1 MRRLRVE
8 REGEQADEGIEAHA
22 LRLSLCAQR
31 SNPASKW
38 LSFPVRTPKSYR
50 NAPNSQMRLS
60 HLADY
65 AVVLMTAAARRPAAA
80 RLSATELACET
91 GVPLPTAQKLMG
103 QLAACGLLRS
113 VRGAGGGFS
122 LAKGASQISL
132 ADIVEAVEGP
142 IAMTVCSGHE
152 GPSDCALD
160 AHCRV
165 KPHMGVVGNAVRGAL
180 GAVSL
185 EALSGPAS
193 AARGLAR

>member
-1 MRRLRVE
+1 
-8 REGEQADEGIEAHA
+8 
-22 LRLSLCAQR
+22 
-31 SNPASKW
+31 
-38 LSFPVRTPKSYR
+38 
-50 NAPNSQMRLS
+50 MRLS

-80 RLSATELACET
+80 RLSATELAQET

-103 QLAACGLLRS
+103 QLAASGLLTS
-113 VRGAGGGFS
+113 ARGAGGGFA
-122 LAKGASQISL
+122 LAKPAPEITL

-142 IAMTVCSGHE
+142 IAMTVCSE
-152 GPSDCALD
+152 GRNDCALD

-185 EALSGPAS
+185 TE
-193 AARGLAR
+193 LAR

>member
-1 MRRLRVE
+1 
-8 REGEQADEGIEAHA
+8 
-22 LRLSLCAQR
+22 
-31 SNPASKW
+31 
-38 LSFPVRTPKSYR
+38 
-50 NAPNSQMRLS
+50 MRLS

-65 AVVLMTAAARRPAAA
+65 AVVLMTAAARRPAGA
-80 RLSATELACET
+80 RLSATELAGDT
-91 GVPLPTAQKLMG
+91 GVPLPTTQKLMG
-103 QLAACGLLRS
+103 QLAASGLLS
-113 VRGAGGGFS
+113 SARGASGGFA
-122 LAKGASQISL
+122 LARAPAEISL

-185 EALSGPAS
+185 TSLCGPAS
-193 AARGLAR
+193 AGGLAR